1 MTADLTLIRRLEA
14 AHAASG
20 VAAAKETECAAGGWS
35 VFAGVDSPLNQA
47 LGLGLAGPV
56 SSAEFD
62 RVEEFFRSRGVRIT
76 IDLSPLADISLI
88 ELLAA
93 RGYRLTE
100 FNNVLARPIVAGE
113 WIPAPPPAFAVR
125 PAAADE
131 ADVLARI
138 TIRGFFQREAM
149 GPEELAMFRSLFG
162 GAASYLLLADGRPVA
177 GGVLDLH
184 EGVATMAGDATLP
197 EFRGRGAQRAL
208 IHQRLRDA
216 QAAGCD
222 IAWAATLPGSVSQR
236 NYECCGFRVIYTR
249 AMMVRE

>member
-1 MTADLTLIRRLEA
+1 MLADLALIRRLEA

-20 VAAAKETECAAGGWS
+20 AASAQEVEAAAGGHLI
-35 VFAGVDSPLNQA
+35 FAGAESPVNQA

-56 SSAEFD
+56 TAAELD

-93 RGYRLTE
+93 RGYRLAE
-100 FNNVLARPIVAGE
+100 FNHVLARPIAAGE
-113 WIPAPPPAFAVR
+113 WIPSPPPGFEVR
-125 PAAADE
+125 PATAGEVDT
-131 ADVLARI
+131 LSRI
-138 TIRGFFQREAM
+138 TIQGFFSRAET
-149 GPEELAMFRSLFG
+149 GPEELAVFRKLFG
-162 GAASYLLLADGRPVA
+162 GAASYLLLAEGRPVA
-177 GGVLDLH
+177 GGVLALH
-184 EGVATMAGDATLP
+184 EAVATMAGDATLP

-222 IAWAATLPGSVSQR
+222 LAWAATLPGSISQR
-236 NYECCGFRVIYTR
+236 NYERCGFRMVYTR